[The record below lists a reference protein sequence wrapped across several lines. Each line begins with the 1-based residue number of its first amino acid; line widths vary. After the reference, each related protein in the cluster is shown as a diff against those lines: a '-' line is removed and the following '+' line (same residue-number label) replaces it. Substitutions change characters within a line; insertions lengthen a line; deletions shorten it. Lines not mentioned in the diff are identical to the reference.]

1 MRGGAPCGFAAS
13 TAAAQVVCV
22 RESRVARADG
32 LGAGHPGRRDR
43 DGDALARLVNLLIR
57 SSTSGD

>member
-1 MRGGAPCGFAAS
+1 M
-13 TAAAQVVCV
+13 VCV
-22 RESRVARADG
+22 RESRVAGADG
-32 LGAGHPGRRDR
+32 LGAGHPGRRDK